1 MNKIGLGLFIFE
13 VTFIL
18 ADFSPYRGECSR
30 FGKFDIHIKGKKVN
44 LLLIFPLCQLTSERN
59 LPRIRIVAQLKTF
72 LKDSVQ
78 SVFTFHS

>member
-18 ADFSPYRGECSR
+18 ADFSPYRGECNR

-44 LLLIFPLCQLTSERN
+44 LLLIFSLIAAYQRTISAEDPDCYTTNDVSEGFSAE
-59 LPRIRIVAQLKTF
+59 LF
-72 LKDSVQ
+72 M
-78 SVFTFHS
+78 FHS